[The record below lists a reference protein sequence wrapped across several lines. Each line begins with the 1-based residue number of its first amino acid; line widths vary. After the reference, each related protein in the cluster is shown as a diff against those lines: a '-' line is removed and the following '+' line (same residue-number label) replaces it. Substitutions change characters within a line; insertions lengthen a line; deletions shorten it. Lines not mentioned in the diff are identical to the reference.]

1 MRGRPRILVFTLFT
15 GVVGSVAFAE
25 NAPAAVP
32 TSETEREKNPILAP
46 ATPVPPR
53 PGARRLMSD
62 EISARLASVAPK
74 FQPPTPTPAPPAA
87 QPTPPEPEDRPKNTI
102 IRLPRYIVEGERPPT
117 FKQRELLTPKAKLE
131 LAYKRHPGLRFGSLP
146 FLSNDGIAREMIA
159 EEEALER
166 RRELA
171 ELTSLLAPTG
181 DHEKD
186 KQVREQ
192 VQETMSQTK
201 SWIDTG
207 GPYQAQKR

>member
-15 GVVGSVAFAE
+15 GVVGTVALAE
-25 NAPAAVP
+25 NVPAATP

-46 ATPVPPR
+46 AAPVPPR
-53 PGARRLMSD
+53 PAARRLMSD
-62 EISARLASVAPK
+62 EISARLAAVAPK
-74 FQPPTPTPAPPAA
+74 FQPPTPKPAPAA
-87 QPTPPEPEDRPKNTI
+87 SESNPPEPEDRPKNTI

-131 LAYKRHPGLRFGSLP
+131 LAYKQHPGLRVGSLP
-146 FLSNDGIAREMIA
+146 FFSNDGIAREMIA
-159 EEEALER
+159 EDEALER

-171 ELTSLLAPTG
+171 ELTSLLAPSG
-181 DHEKD
+181 DQEKD

-192 VQETMSQTK
+192 VQQAMSQTK
-201 SWIDTG
+201 SWIDSG